1 MWAPRG
7 RAFAALRQG
16 AGFRK
21 FPGVFPEAGL
31 RAGSRVPFPLLPAV
45 RPRLRRAPRGGAYLL
60 PELASRSGERD
71 VISRNRRSRT
81 AAPAAHG
88 PRSHRLEALKNS
100 LRLPFPGRLRTAR
113 PKPRAPPFVDAPP
126 NILSSELRPRGPL
139 CYGVFMAE
147 KTAEK
152 FVFYMYRM
160 TKAYPPGKEVLKDI
174 SLSFY
179 YGAKIGIIGPNGAG
193 KSTLLRI
200 MAGLDKEFRG
210 EAWIEP
216 GRTAGYL
223 PQEPKL
229 DEALSVRENVMQAVA
244 GKKAVLDRYNEIAM
258 RFAEELTDDEMNALL
273 EEQGKLQDKI
283 DAEDL
288 WSLDRNIE
296 IAMDA
301 LRCPPGDLPV
311 TNLSGGERRRV
322 ALCRLL
328 LEAPDLL
335 LLDEP
340 TNHLDAESVAW
351 LERHLREYKGSVVL
365 VTHDRYFLDNV
376 TGWILE
382 IDRGRGVPWQGNYA
396 AWLDQKLE
404 RLRKEEKGESDRQK
418 RLSREQE
425 WVKQSPKARH
435 AKSKARLKA
444 YEELLAEDAREQV
457 KTAQIMIPNG
467 KRLGDVVIQAT
478 GLRKAYGDKLL
489 FEDLTFTLPR
499 SGIVGI
505 IGPNGAGKSTLFK
518 IITGAE
524 TPDAG
529 TLKIGETVEIISME
543 QGRESLD
550 NSKTVWEEI
559 SGGKD
564 ELVIGAR
571 KMNSRAYCGLFNFAG
586 ADQQK
591 KLSVLSGG
599 ERNRV
604 LMAKNLQKPGN
615 LLILDEPTND
625 LDIETLQALEQA
637 ILKFAGCAVI
647 ISHDRWFLD
656 RIATHILA
664 YEGDSK
670 VVWFEGNWSEY
681 EAARRAR
688 LGEDAD
694 NPKPV
699 RYKTLTR

>member
-1 MWAPRG
+1 M
-7 RAFAALRQG
+7 
-16 AGFRK
+16 
-21 FPGVFPEAGL
+21 
-31 RAGSRVPFPLLPAV
+31 
-45 RPRLRRAPRGGAYLL
+45 
-60 PELASRSGERD
+60 
-71 VISRNRRSRT
+71 
-81 AAPAAHG
+81 
-88 PRSHRLEALKNS
+88 
-100 LRLPFPGRLRTAR
+100 
-113 PKPRAPPFVDAPP
+113 
-126 NILSSELRPRGPL
+126 
-139 CYGVFMAE
+139 
-147 KTAEK
+147 AEK
-152 FVFYMYRM
+152 FVFYMHRM
-160 TKAYPPGKEVLKDI
+160 TKIYPPGKEVLKDI

-179 YGAKIGIIGPNGAG
+179 YGAKIGIIGTNGSG

-200 MAGLDKEFRG
+200 MAGIDKEFQG

-223 PQEPKL
+223 PQEPQL
-229 DEALSVRENVMQAVA
+229 DPNLTVKENVMLAVA
-244 GKKAVLDRYNEIAM
+244 KKQAVLDRFNEISM
-258 RFAEELTDDEMNALL
+258 KFAEEMSSEEMDKLM
-273 EEQGKLQDKI
+273 EEQGKLQDQI

-288 WSLDRNIE
+288 WSLERNIE

-301 LRCPPGDLPV
+301 LRCPPGDSSV
-311 TNLSGGERRRV
+311 VNLSGGERRRV

-382 IDRGRGVPWQGNYA
+382 LDRGRGIPWQGNYA
-396 AWLDQKLE
+396 EWLDQKLD
-404 RLRKEEKGESDRQK
+404 RLKNEEKGESDRQK

-425 WVKQSPKARH
+425 WVKQSPKARQ
-435 AKSKARLKA
+435 AKNKARLKA
-444 YEELLAEDAREQV
+444 YEDLLLQDQREQI
-457 KTAQIMIPNG
+457 KTAQIHITNG
-467 KRLGDVVIQAT
+467 KRLGDVVITAEN
-478 GLRKAYGDKLL
+478 LRKAFGEKLL
-489 FEDLTFTLPR
+489 FENLSFVLPR
-499 SGIVGI
+499 SGIVGV
-505 IGPNGAGKSTLFK
+505 IGPNGAGKTTLFK
-518 IITGAE
+518 IVMGE
-524 TPDAG
+524 EKPDAG

-550 NSKTVWEEI
+550 DSKTVWEAITDGRDEI
-559 SGGKD
+559 VMGTF
-564 ELVIGAR
+564 
-571 KMNSRAYCGLFNFAG
+571 KMNSRAYCGLFNFTG

-604 LMAKNLQKPGN
+604 LMAKNLQKSGN
-615 LLILDEPTND
+615 LLFLDEPTND

-664 YEGDSK
+664 FEGNSS

-681 EAARRAR
+681 ETDRKKR
-688 LGEDAD
+688 LGEDAE
-694 NPKPV
+694 NPKPI

>member
-1 MWAPRG
+1 
-7 RAFAALRQG
+7 
-16 AGFRK
+16 
-21 FPGVFPEAGL
+21 
-31 RAGSRVPFPLLPAV
+31 
-45 RPRLRRAPRGGAYLL
+45 
-60 PELASRSGERD
+60 
-71 VISRNRRSRT
+71 
-81 AAPAAHG
+81 
-88 PRSHRLEALKNS
+88 
-100 LRLPFPGRLRTAR
+100 
-113 PKPRAPPFVDAPP
+113 
-126 NILSSELRPRGPL
+126 
-139 CYGVFMAE
+139 MAE

-152 FVFYMYRM
+152 FVFYMHRM
-160 TKAYPPGKEVLKDI
+160 SKIYPPGKEVLKDI

-179 YGAKIGIIGPNGAG
+179 YGAKIGIIGTNGSG

-200 MAGLDKEFRG
+200 MAGIDKEFQG

-223 PQEPKL
+223 PQEPQL
-229 DEALSVRENVMQAVA
+229 DPNLTVKENVMQAVA
-244 GKKAVLDRYNEIAM
+244 KKQAVLDRFNEISM
-258 RFAEELTDDEMNALL
+258 KFAEEMSDDEMNALM
-273 EEQGKLQDKI
+273 EEQGQLQDII
-283 DAEDL
+283 DAQDL

-301 LRCPPGDLPV
+301 LRCPPGDWPV
-311 TNLSGGERRRV
+311 TNLSGGEKRRV

-328 LEAPDLL
+328 LEEPDLL

-351 LERHLREYKGSVVL
+351 LERHLREYKGSVIL

-382 IDRGRGVPWQGNYA
+382 IDRGRGIPWQGNYA
-396 AWLDQKLE
+396 EWLDQKLE
-404 RLRKEEKGESDRQK
+404 RLRTEEKGESDRQK

-425 WVKQSPKARH
+425 WVRQSPKARQ

-444 YEELLAEDAREQV
+444 YEELLAEDKREQV
-457 KTAQIMIPNG
+457 RVAQITIPNG
-467 KRLGDVVIQAT
+467 KRLGDVVIQAE
-478 GLRKAYGDKLL
+478 GLRKAFGEKLL
-489 FEDLTFTLPR
+489 FDNLSFTLPR

-505 IGPNGAGKSTLFK
+505 IGPNGAGKTTLFK
-518 IITGAE
+518 IITGQEQA
-524 TPDAG
+524 DAG
-529 TLKIGETVEIISME
+529 SLKIGETVEIISME
-543 QGRESLD
+543 QGRDSLD
-550 NSKTVWEEI
+550 DSKTVWETI
-559 SGGKD
+559 SGGLD
-564 ELVIGAR
+564 ELVIGER
-571 KMNSRAYCGLFNFAG
+571 KMNSRAYCGLFNFTG

-615 LLILDEPTND
+615 LLFLDEPTND

-637 ILKFAGCAVI
+637 VLRFAGCAVI

-656 RIATHILA
+656 RVATHILA
-664 YEGDSK
+664 YEGDSQ

-681 EAARRAR
+681 EADRRKR
-688 LGEDAD
+688 LGEDAE
-694 NPKPV
+694 NPKPI